1 MGSVQR
7 SGAKSRNTDSTPSNR
22 QSMGQQA
29 RKSFMAKGLRPDS
42 AKIVGSR
49 LKPLSS
55 EGLNRL
61 SLASLR
67 FTPNRNSGPSSNIL
81 QAPASA
87 SSKMSTDTARSTG
100 MGTVSRKETRP
111 INDPAFKNQCID
123 KILDFLVQH
132 GYEHQVNRR
141 SLHTP
146 STKDFGNIFSFV
158 YRHLDSSYVHPSRF
172 EEEIPKLLKLL
183 KYPVQMSKSSFITV
197 GSPHTWPSVLAMLVW
212 LVDLV
217 TMNESLDPV
226 ACVFPNDERSEI
238 NGGMLKFWTH
248 VNIFNCDDDPEN
260 IQACLKEHCQTLEKA
275 RGVRPEDSLH
285 FQEEYEQLQEEIET
299 LSSGPERLQQ
309 LQSQYSQ
316 IKSDNE
322 KMIAYCHELRVHIS
336 NKESEKGKLESMLSE
351 RKADLSKRQEEVTR
365 LENLQAQQDLSAEE
379 LARFKNHDR
388 DVAAFTAQLQQ
399 ESKDLS
405 TQIWKLEMEISNGQR
420 GVCDAVCKY
429 NTLVR
434 QLELPSDCEISSA
447 NIGDNLNNWQTTL
460 LSELRILKK
469 NARLETFDNECQL
482 RNAEEDVDM
491 VNEVLKEKNDE
502 INKLENKMKRHDEDI
517 LMCKKENADEEQ
529 ALNQENERLHQLI
542 LEARK
547 ARNASKNSLYQKECE
562 LEDLNNGFDATK
574 ARVEKLAHDGAKFL
588 TKVCTSSLAYSQL
601 MESEAELFKNSVNK
615 MGEELLRSIASDDKV
630 QED

>member
-1 MGSVQR
+1 MRRSNLGMGSVQR

-183 KYPVQMSKSSFITV
+183 KYPVQMSKSSFIT
-197 GSPHTWPSVLAMLVW
+197 GDFLL
-212 LVDLV
+212 
-217 TMNESLDPV
+217 
-226 ACVFPNDERSEI
+226 F
-238 NGGMLKFWTH
+238 
-248 VNIFNCDDDPEN
+248 
-260 IQACLKEHCQTLEKA
+260 
-275 RGVRPEDSLH
+275 
-285 FQEEYEQLQEEIET
+285 
-299 LSSGPERLQQ
+299 LS
-309 LQSQYSQ
+309 Y
-316 IKSDNE
+316 
-322 KMIAYCHELRVHIS
+322 Y
-336 NKESEKGKLESMLSE
+336 
-351 RKADLSKRQEEVTR
+351 
-365 LENLQAQQDLSAEE
+365 
-379 LARFKNHDR
+379 
-388 DVAAFTAQLQQ
+388 
-399 ESKDLS
+399 
-405 TQIWKLEMEISNGQR
+405 
-420 GVCDAVCKY
+420 
-429 NTLVR
+429 
-434 QLELPSDCEISSA
+434 
-447 NIGDNLNNWQTTL
+447 
-460 LSELRILKK
+460 
-469 NARLETFDNECQL
+469 
-482 RNAEEDVDM
+482 
-491 VNEVLKEKNDE
+491 
-502 INKLENKMKRHDEDI
+502 
-517 LMCKKENADEEQ
+517 
-529 ALNQENERLHQLI
+529 
-542 LEARK
+542 
-547 ARNASKNSLYQKECE
+547 
-562 LEDLNNGFDATK
+562 
-574 ARVEKLAHDGAKFL
+574 
-588 TKVCTSSLAYSQL
+588 
-601 MESEAELFKNSVNK
+601 
-615 MGEELLRSIASDDKV
+615 
-630 QED
+630 